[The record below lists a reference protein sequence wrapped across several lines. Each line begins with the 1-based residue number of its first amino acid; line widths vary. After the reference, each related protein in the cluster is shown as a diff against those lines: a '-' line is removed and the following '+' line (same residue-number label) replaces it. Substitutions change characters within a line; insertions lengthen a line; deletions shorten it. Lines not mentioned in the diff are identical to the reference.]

1 MMKRS
6 WHFLTATSSSSS
18 TTTTSWVTI
27 KAKLAKKAVAHKV
40 LYNLQKAEN
49 NREKFTFHEKKN
61 LQKNRPH
68 SSALQIKTSFLFSSL
83 WAVAVHMSS

>member
-6 WHFLTATSSSSS
+6 WHFLTATSSSSI
-18 TTTTSWVTI
+18 TTTSWVTI

-68 SSALQIKTSFLFSSL
+68 SSLVLQIKTFFFLAHCGQWQFI
-83 WAVAVHMSS
+83 